1 MRVQLAWTML
11 TELLV
16 TISGILLLK
25 LAASLLGP
33 VGFGEYAL
41 SRRAVGLLY
50 HPLVMGLGIAAP
62 RYIAI
67 ARAGALDNYS
77 ESGFATATLTAG
89 LIPALLAVLLLNVQT
104 EWSAMLLFGTTELAP
119 RVRPAVQA

>member
-1 MRVQLAWTML
+1 MRVQLAWTMV

-16 TISGILLLK
+16 TISGILILK

-33 VGFGEYAL
+33 AGFGEYTL

-50 HPLVMGLGIAAP
+50 LPLVMGLGIAAP

-67 ARAGALDNYS
+67 ARAGAM
-77 ESGFATATLTAG
+77 EPGG
-89 LIPALLAVLLLNVQT
+89 QP
-104 EWSAMLLFGTTELAP
+104 
-119 RVRPAVQA
+119 